1 MTPKTM
7 AKIHAQA
14 FSATR
19 AWSEAEF
26 LNLTTHSGTIIAGD
40 DRAFALLRVTLDEAE
55 VLTIATDPAHRRQG
69 LARAALAQ
77 GESVAGAKGATAVFL
92 EVAEDN
98 QAARALYAQAGYVQ
112 VGRRPGY
119 YLPKDAAPV
128 AALVLRKA
136 IDHTSG

>member
-1 MTPKTM
+1 MTPDDL
-7 AKIHAQA
+7 AALHALA

-19 AWSEAEF
+19 AWSAAEF
-26 LNLTTHSGTIIAGD
+26 ASLLARSGAILTGD
-40 DRAFALLRVTLDEAE
+40 TRCFALLRVTLDEAE

-69 LARAALAQ
+69 LARSTLQQAEDAAQAI
-77 GESVAGAKGATAVFL
+77 GAAEVFL

-98 QAARALYAQAGYVQ
+98 TAARALYAGAGYVQ

-128 AALVLRKA
+128 AALVLRKHLRA
-136 IDHTSG
+136 A